1 MNFPWHRE
9 HLITAALWSAPAER
23 SGDGAFV
30 REFHVVTGM
39 ICTLFRFNVL
49 TFQRFNVWQA

>member
-1 MNFPWHRE
+1 MNFPFQLE

-30 REFHVVTGM
+30 HSTPPTESKAVHRTPTSAHEFHLVTVM
-39 ICTLFRFNVL
+39 I
-49 TFQRFNVWQA
+49 